1 MTAGVAFE
9 AGRIEV
15 AWTVS
20 ARAARGQHG
29 FATAVLRMECD
40 WPASDSGA
48 AAPARV
54 AAAVVVAA
62 HERAVPLPPA
72 PTVRVTRTPCWTH
85 VDIRANGTVLASA
98 SFERGRLAYCT
109 GTVVELAGLAGGT
122 YDAPTAIL
130 ECYAAAGGAVQAA
143 QAAR

>member
-9 AGRIEV
+9 AGRMEV

-29 FATAVLRMECD
+29 FATGVLRLECA
-40 WPASDSGA
+40 WHASASGA
-48 AAPARV
+48 PAPAR
-54 AAAVVVAA
+54 AAAVVMVAA
-62 HERAVPLPPA
+62 HERAVPLPAA
-72 PTVRVTRTPCWTH
+72 PTACVWRAPGWTH
-85 VDIRANGTVLASA
+85 VEIRTGASVLATA

-109 GTVVELAGLAGGT
+109 GALVELAGLAGGT

-130 ECYAAAGGAVQAA
+130 ECYEAASGAA
-143 QAAR
+143 QATQAAR